1 MLKLKKEAESS
12 LRLSLGNA
20 RPIEKVKAEKVFELL
35 KAHNSETMQKI
46 LRVSFFNA
54 QGEFYDY

>member
-1 MLKLKKEAESS
+1 MLGFAHLNFAQLMVKLKKEAESS

-35 KAHNSETMQKI
+35 KAHNSETM
-46 LRVSFFNA
+46 
-54 QGEFYDY
+54 